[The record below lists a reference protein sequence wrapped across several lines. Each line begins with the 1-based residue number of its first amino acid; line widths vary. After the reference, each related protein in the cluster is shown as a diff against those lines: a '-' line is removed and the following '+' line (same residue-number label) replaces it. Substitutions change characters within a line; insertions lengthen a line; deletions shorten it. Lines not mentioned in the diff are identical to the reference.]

1 MQPWYLRSTSSFL
14 MIDSVGSMEIDPVK
28 TKGHNL
34 SDLSRASTPDSQ
46 QATPIG
52 PPPTAKSPVH
62 PAVVMQTTPPPAM
75 TAPPPSVVPPQT
87 PKRKF
92 KVNSVI
98 DILTGAYDRMG
109 SSAQQSAVATTT
121 NAPSAKVP
129 RVPVKPVISLEKEQS
144 LYIPKIFLADRN
156 STSFLARNLERPFRW
171 VRFSSTIRTTF
182 DSALLLI
189 WD

>member
-1 MQPWYLRSTSSFL
+1 MQPRYVRSTSSFL
-14 MIDSVGSMEIDPVK
+14 MIDSVGCMEIDPVK

-46 QATPIG
+46 QATPIR
-52 PPPTAKSPVH
+52 PPPTAKSAVH
-62 PAVVMQTTPPPAM
+62 PAAVTQTPPPAT
-75 TAPPPSVVPPQT
+75 TAPLPSVVPLQT

-109 SSAQQSAVATTT
+109 SSAQRSAVATTT
-121 NAPSAKVP
+121 NAPSAEVP

-144 LYIPKIFLADRN
+144 LYIP
-156 STSFLARNLERPFRW
+156 
-171 VRFSSTIRTTF
+171 
-182 DSALLLI
+182 
-189 WD
+189 